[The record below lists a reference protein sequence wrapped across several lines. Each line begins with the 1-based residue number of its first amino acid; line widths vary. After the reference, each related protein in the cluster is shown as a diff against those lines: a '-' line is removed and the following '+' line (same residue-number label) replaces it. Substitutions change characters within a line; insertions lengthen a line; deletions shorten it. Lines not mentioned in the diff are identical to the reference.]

1 MKMILFNQNP
11 MITKLLESVSK
22 KLELSI
28 ENFNHYQELS
38 VRLKE
43 DPEWLL
49 IADDECLE
57 KLDQVDWLELK
68 EIISQNKNSV
78 CMYKKGN
85 EAQPFL
91 EGFEMKIKKPFLPTE
106 MLKVLQKKLG
116 SDMSELEP
124 SQNLDPTQEV
134 LETNWDELENLG
146 DLEALAKEEPNN
158 EEQLLP
164 TLDAQEEKE
173 EVKET
178 PQKEE
183 KPKDDETQE
192 GDETPKDEEVSKEL
206 ETQEKLEIP
215 KEETQEEQVKEQ
227 EPIKEETQEIKE
239 EKQEETQDSPSA
251 QELEAMQELVKEIQE
266 NSNENKEETQES
278 AEIPQ
283 DKEIQEVVTEKTQVQ
298 ELEVPKEKTQE
309 SAEALQETQAHELE
323 KQEIAETPQEK
334 EKQEIAETPQEKE
347 KQEIAETPQEKEKQ
361 EIAETPQEKEKQE
374 IAETPQELEIPQ
386 AQEKETPQ
394 EETQEKETPQEE
406 TQEKET
412 PQEETQEKETPQE
425 ETQETETQ
433 NQETPPKVQEETK
446 EKTQEDNYESI
457 EDIPEPVMAKAMG
470 EELPF
475 LNEAVAKT
483 PNNENDTETPKESDI
498 KTSQEKEESD
508 KTSSPLELRLNLQ
521 DLLKSLNQ
529 ESLKSLLEN
538 KTLSIKITLE
548 DKKPDA

>member
-11 MITKLLESVSK
+11 MIAKLLESVSK

-38 VRLKE
+38 AHLKE

-106 MLKVLQKKLG
+106 VLKILQKKLG

-178 PQKEE
+178 PQEE
-183 KPKDDETQE
+183 KKPKDDETQE
-192 GDETPKDEEVSKEL
+192 GETPKDEEVSKEL
-206 ETQEKLEIP
+206 ETQEELEIP
-215 KEETQEEQVKEQ
+215 KEETQEEVKEEIKEEVQ
-227 EPIKEETQEIKE
+227 EEVKEETQEIKE
-239 EKQEETQDSPSA
+239 EKQEETQDSPST

-266 NSNENKEETQES
+266 NSNENKKETQES
-278 AEIPQ
+278 TEIPQ

-298 ELEVPKEKTQE
+298 ELEVPKEKAQE
-309 SAEALQETQAHELE
+309 SAEALQETQAQELE
-323 KQEIAETPQEK
+323 KEENSETPQDVEV
-334 EKQEIAETPQEKE
+334 PQS
-347 KQEIAETPQEKEKQ
+347 
-361 EIAETPQEKEKQE
+361 
-374 IAETPQELEIPQ
+374 
-386 AQEKETPQ
+386 QEKETPQ
-394 EETQEKETPQEE
+394 EETQEKETPQ
-406 TQEKET
+406 TQDEK
-412 PQEETQEKETPQE
+412 PQE
-425 ETQETETQ
+425 
-433 NQETPPKVQEETK
+433 
-446 EKTQEDNYESI
+446 DHYESI

-483 PNNENDTETPKESDI
+483 PNNENDTETP
-498 KTSQEKEESD
+498 QEKEESD

-538 KTLSIKITLE
+538 KTLSIKIALE
-548 DKKPDA
+548 DKKPNA

>member
-22 KLELSI
+22 KLELPM
-28 ENFNHYQELS
+28 EDFNRYQELS
-38 VRLKE
+38 TRLKE
-43 DPEWLL
+43 DPEWIL

-68 EIISQNKNSV
+68 ETISQNKNSV

-106 MLKVLQKKLG
+106 VLKVLQKKLG
-116 SDMSELEP
+116 SNMSDLEP

-146 DLEALAKEEPNN
+146 DLEALVQEEPNN

-164 TLDAQEEKE
+164 TLNDQEEKEEVKEEKKEEVKEEKKEEVKEEEKEEVKEEEKE

-178 PQKEE
+178 PQEE
-183 KPKDDETQE
+183 KPKDDEIQE
-192 GDETPKDEEVSKEL
+192 GETLKDEEVSKEL
-206 ETQEKLEIP
+206 ETQEELEIP
-215 KEETQEEQVKEQ
+215 KEETQEQVKEQ
-227 EPIKEETQEIKE
+227 EPIKEETQEQVKEQEPIKEETQENKE
-239 EKQEETQDSPSA
+239 EKQEKTQDSPSA

-266 NSNENKEETQES
+266 NSNSQEDKKETQENI
-278 AEIPQ
+278 ETPQ
-283 DKEIQEVVTEKTQVQ
+283 
-298 ELEVPKEKTQE
+298 
-309 SAEALQETQAHELE
+309 ELE
-323 KQEIAETPQEK
+323 KQELEKQEKTQENTETPQEK
-334 EKQEIAETPQEKE
+334 ETQK
-347 KQEIAETPQEKEKQ
+347 
-361 EIAETPQEKEKQE
+361 
-374 IAETPQELEIPQ
+374 L
-386 AQEKETPQ
+386 ETPQ
-394 EETQEKETPQEE
+394 EEIQENTETPQKLE
-406 TQEKET
+406 TQE
-412 PQEETQEKETPQE
+412 
-425 ETQETETQ
+425 
-433 NQETPPKVQEETK
+433 
-446 EKTQEDNYESI
+446 DHYESI
-457 EDIPEPVMAKAMG
+457 EDIPEPVMAQAMG

-475 LNEAVAKT
+475 LNESVAKI
-483 PNNENDTETPKESDI
+483 PNNENDTETPKESVI
-498 KTSQEKEESD
+498 KTPQEKEESIETPKESD
-508 KTSSPLELRLNLQ
+508 KTSSPLELHLNLQ

>member
-11 MITKLLESVSK
+11 MIAKLLESVSK

-38 VRLKE
+38 ARLKE
-43 DPEWLL
+43 NQEWLL

-57 KLDQVDWLELK
+57 KLDQIDWLELK
-68 EIISQNKNSV
+68 ETISQNKNSV

-91 EGFEMKIKKPFLPTE
+91 EGFEVKIKKPFLPTE

-116 SDMSELEP
+116 SNISELDP

-164 TLDAQEEKE
+164 TLDVQEEKE
-173 EVKET
+173 EIKET

-192 GDETPKDEEVSKEL
+192 GETPKDEEVSKEL

-239 EKQEETQDSPSA
+239 EKQEETQDSPST

-266 NSNENKEETQES
+266 NSNGQENKEETQES

-283 DKEIQEVVTEKTQVQ
+283 DKEIQEVVTEKTQAQ
-298 ELEVPKEKTQE
+298 ELEIPKEKTQE
-309 SAEALQETQAHELE
+309 SAEALQETQAHEL
-323 KQEIAETPQEK
+323 
-334 EKQEIAETPQEKE
+334 
-347 KQEIAETPQEKEKQ
+347 
-361 EIAETPQEKEKQE
+361 EKQE

-394 EETQEKETPQEE
+394 EETQEKETPKDESMQESA
-406 TQEKET
+406 QNLQDKET
-412 PQEETQEKETPQE
+412 PQEETQE
-425 ETQETETQ
+425 
-433 NQETPPKVQEETK
+433 
-446 EKTQEDNYESI
+446 DHYESI

-483 PNNENDTETPKESDI
+483 PNNENATETPKESVTEI
-498 KTSQEKEESD
+498 SKNENATETPQEKEESD

-548 DKKPDA
+548 DKKPNA

>member
-11 MITKLLESVSK
+11 MIEKLLESVSK

-38 VRLKE
+38 ARLKK

-68 EIISQNKNSV
+68 ETISQNKNSV

-91 EGFEMKIKKPFLPTE
+91 EDFEVKIKKPFLPTE
-106 MLKVLQKKLG
+106 MLKILQKKFG
-116 SDMSELEP
+116 SNASELEP

-146 DLEALAKEEPNN
+146 DLEALVQEEPNN

-173 EVKET
+173 EVKKEEKEEVKET
-178 PQKEE
+178 PQEE

-192 GDETPKDEEVSKEL
+192 GETLKDKEVSKEL
-206 ETQEKLEIP
+206 ETQEELEIP
-215 KEETQEEQVKEQ
+215 KEETQEEVKEEIKEEVQ
-227 EPIKEETQEIKE
+227 EEVKEETQEIKE

-266 NSNENKEETQES
+266 NSNGQENKEETQES
-278 AEIPQ
+278 TEIPQ
-283 DKEIQEVVTEKTQVQ
+283 DKEIQEVVT
-298 ELEVPKEKTQE
+298 EKTQE

-323 KQEIAETPQEK
+323 KQEIAETPQE
-334 EKQEIAETPQEKE
+334 
-347 KQEIAETPQEKEKQ
+347 
-361 EIAETPQEKEKQE
+361 
-374 IAETPQELEIPQ
+374 LEIPQ
-386 AQEKETPQ
+386 SQEKETPQ
-394 EETQEKETPQEE
+394 EETQEIAETP
-406 TQEKET
+406 QEKET
-412 PQEETQEKETPQE
+412 P
-425 ETQETETQ
+425 
-433 NQETPPKVQEETK
+433 
-446 EKTQEDNYESI
+446 KTQEDHYESI

-483 PNNENDTETPKESDI
+483 PNNENDTETPKESVTE
-498 KTSQEKEESD
+498 TSKNENNTETPQEKKESD

-548 DKKPDA
+548 DKKPNA

>member
-38 VRLKE
+38 ARLKK

-85 EAQPFL
+85 ESQPFL
-91 EGFEMKIKKPFLPTE
+91 ESFEMKIKKPFLPTE
-106 MLKVLQKKLG
+106 VLKILQKKLG
-116 SDMSELEP
+116 SNASELEP
-124 SQNLDPTQEV
+124 RQNLDPTQEI

-146 DLEALAKEEPNN
+146 ALEALAKEEPNN

-164 TLDAQEEKE
+164 TLDVQEEKE

-178 PQKEE
+178 PQEE

-192 GDETPKDEEVSKEL
+192 SETPKDEEVSKEL

-215 KEETQEEQVKEQ
+215 KEETQEEVKEEIKEEAQEEVKEETQEEQVKEQ
-227 EPIKEETQEIKE
+227 EPIKEETQENKE
-239 EKQEETQDSPSA
+239 EKQEKTQDSPSA

-266 NSNENKEETQES
+266 NSNGQEDKKETQEN

-298 ELEVPKEKTQE
+298 ELEIPKEKTQE
-309 SAEALQETQAHELE
+309 SAEALQETQAQELE
-323 KQEIAETPQEK
+323 KQEIAETPQDV
-334 EKQEIAETPQEKE
+334 
-347 KQEIAETPQEKEKQ
+347 
-361 EIAETPQEKEKQE
+361 
-374 IAETPQELEIPQ
+374 EIPQ
-386 AQEKETPQ
+386 SQEKETQ
-394 EETQEKETPQEE
+394 ETQE
-406 TQEKET
+406 
-412 PQEETQEKETPQE
+412 
-425 ETQETETQ
+425 
-433 NQETPPKVQEETK
+433 
-446 EKTQEDNYESI
+446 DHYESI

-475 LNEAVAKT
+475 LNESVAKI
-483 PNNENDTETPKESDI
+483 PNNENDTETPKESVTE
-498 KTSQEKEESD
+498 TSKNENTTETPQEKEESD
-508 KTSSPLELRLNLQ
+508 KTSSPLELHLNLQ

-548 DKKPDA
+548 DKKPNE

>member
-22 KLELSI
+22 KLELPM

-38 VRLKE
+38 TRLKE
-43 DPEWLL
+43 EPEWIL

-68 EIISQNKNSV
+68 ETISQNKNSV

-91 EGFEMKIKKPFLPTE
+91 EGFEMKIQKPFLPTE
-106 MLKVLQKKLG
+106 ILKILQKKLG
-116 SDMSELEP
+116 SNASELEP

-164 TLDAQEEKE
+164 TLDVQEEKE
-173 EVKET
+173 EIKEEIKET

-192 GDETPKDEEVSKEL
+192 GETPKDKEVSKEL
-206 ETQEKLEIP
+206 EMQEEV
-215 KEETQEEQVKEQ
+215 KEETQEEPIKEQ
-227 EPIKEETQEIKE
+227 EPIKKETQENKE
-239 EKQEETQDSPSA
+239 EKQEKTQDSPSA

-266 NSNENKEETQES
+266 NSNGQENKEKTQES

-283 DKEIQEVVTEKTQVQ
+283 DKEIQEVVTEKTQAQ
-298 ELEVPKEKTQE
+298 ELEIPKEKTQE
-309 SAEALQETQAHELE
+309 STEALQETQAHEL
-323 KQEIAETPQEK
+323 
-334 EKQEIAETPQEKE
+334 
-347 KQEIAETPQEKEKQ
+347 
-361 EIAETPQEKEKQE
+361 EKQE

-394 EETQEKETPQEE
+394 EETQEKETPKDESMQESAQNLQDKE
-406 TQEKET
+406 TPKDESMQESAQNLQDKET
-412 PQEETQEKETPQE
+412 PQEETQE
-425 ETQETETQ
+425 
-433 NQETPPKVQEETK
+433 
-446 EKTQEDNYESI
+446 DHYESI

-475 LNEAVAKT
+475 LSESVAET
-483 PNNENDTETPKESDI
+483 PNNENATETPKESDI
-498 KTSQEKEESD
+498 KTPQEKEESD

-548 DKKPDA
+548 DKKPNA

>member
-11 MITKLLESVSK
+11 MIAKLLESVSK

-38 VRLKE
+38 AHLKK

-116 SDMSELEP
+116 SNASELEP

-164 TLDAQEEKE
+164 TLDVQEEKE
-173 EVKET
+173 EIKEM
-178 PQKEE
+178 PQEEE
-183 KPKDDETQE
+183 KPKNDETQE
-192 GDETPKDEEVSKEL
+192 SETPKDEEVSKEL

-227 EPIKEETQEIKE
+227 EPIKEEMQEIKE
-239 EKQEETQDSPSA
+239 EKQEKTQDSPSA

-266 NSNENKEETQES
+266 NSNGQENKKETQES

-283 DKEIQEVVTEKTQVQ
+283 DKEIQEVVTEKTQAQ
-298 ELEVPKEKTQE
+298 ELEIPKEKTQE
-309 SAEALQETQAHELE
+309 N
-323 KQEIAETPQEK
+323 AETPQEK
-334 EKQEIAETPQEKE
+334 EKQENAETPQEKE
-347 KQEIAETPQEKEKQ
+347 KQEDTETPQDV
-361 EIAETPQEKEKQE
+361 EIPQSQEKETQE
-374 IAETPQELEIPQ
+374 TQEVVTEKTQ
-386 AQEKETPQ
+386 VQEKETP
-394 EETQEKETPQEE
+394 
-406 TQEKET
+406 
-412 PQEETQEKETPQE
+412 
-425 ETQETETQ
+425 
-433 NQETPPKVQEETK
+433 
-446 EKTQEDNYESI
+446 KTQEDHYESI

-498 KTSQEKEESD
+498 KTPQEKEESTEFPQEKEESD

>member
-11 MITKLLESVSK
+11 MIAKLLESVSK
-22 KLELSI
+22 KLELSM

-38 VRLKE
+38 AHLKK

-116 SDMSELEP
+116 SNASDLEP

-134 LETNWDELENLG
+134 LETNWDELESLG

-173 EVKET
+173 EIKET
-178 PQKEE
+178 PQEEE
-183 KPKDDETQE
+183 KPKDNETQE
-192 GDETPKDEEVSKEL
+192 SETPKDEEVSKEL
-206 ETQEKLEIP
+206 ETQEEV
-215 KEETQEEQVKEQ
+215 KEEIKEEAQEQ

-239 EKQEETQDSPSA
+239 EKQEETQDSPSV

-266 NSNENKEETQES
+266 NSNEDKKETQEN

-283 DKEIQEVVTEKTQVQ
+283 DKEIQEVVTEKTQAQ

-309 SAEALQETQAHELE
+309 STEALQETQAHELE

-334 EKQEIAETPQEKE
+334 EKQENSETPQDVEV
-347 KQEIAETPQEKEKQ
+347 PQS
-361 EIAETPQEKEKQE
+361 
-374 IAETPQELEIPQ
+374 
-386 AQEKETPQ
+386 QEKETQQ
-394 EETQEKETPQEE
+394 EETQETQEKETPQ
-406 TQEKET
+406 TQDEK
-412 PQEETQEKETPQE
+412 PQE
-425 ETQETETQ
+425 
-433 NQETPPKVQEETK
+433 
-446 EKTQEDNYESI
+446 DHYENI

-475 LNEAVAKT
+475 LNK
-483 PNNENDTETPKESDI
+483 NDTEAPKKSVTETSKNENATETP
-498 KTSQEKEESD
+498 QEKEESD

-521 DLLKSLNQ
+521 DLLKSFNQ

-538 KTLSIKITLE
+538 KTLSIKIALE
-548 DKKPDA
+548 DKKPNA

>member
-11 MITKLLESVSK
+11 MIEKLLESVSK

-38 VRLKE
+38 ARLKK

-116 SDMSELEP
+116 SNASELEP
-124 SQNLDPTQEV
+124 SQNSDPTQEI

-173 EVKET
+173 EVKQEEKEEVKET
-178 PQKEE
+178 PQEEE

-192 GDETPKDEEVSKEL
+192 NETPKDEEVSKEL

-215 KEETQEEQVKEQ
+215 KEETQEQ

-266 NSNENKEETQES
+266 NSNGQEN
-278 AEIPQ
+278 
-283 DKEIQEVVTEKTQVQ
+283 
-298 ELEVPKEKTQE
+298 KEKTQE
-309 SAEALQETQAHELE
+309 SAEALQETQAHEL
-323 KQEIAETPQEK
+323 
-334 EKQEIAETPQEKE
+334 
-347 KQEIAETPQEKEKQ
+347 
-361 EIAETPQEKEKQE
+361 EKQE

-394 EETQEKETPQEE
+394 EETQEKETPKDESMQESA
-406 TQEKET
+406 QNLQDKET
-412 PQEETQEKETPQE
+412 PQE
-425 ETQETETQ
+425 
-433 NQETPPKVQEETK
+433 
-446 EKTQEDNYESI
+446 DHYENI

-483 PNNENDTETPKESDI
+483 PNNENATETPKESVTEISKNEND
-498 KTSQEKEESD
+498 TETPQEKEESD
-508 KTSSPLELRLNLQ
+508 KTSSPLELHLNLQ

-529 ESLKSLLEN
+529 ESFKSLLEN
-538 KTLSIKITLE
+538 KTLNIKITLE
-548 DKKPDA
+548 DKKPNA

>member
-11 MITKLLESVSK
+11 MIAKLLESVSK

-38 VRLKE
+38 AHLKK

-116 SDMSELEP
+116 SNASELEP

-173 EVKET
+173 EVKQEEKEEVKEKEKQEIKET

-192 GDETPKDEEVSKEL
+192 GDETSKDEEVSKEL

-215 KEETQEEQVKEQ
+215 KEETQEEVKE
-227 EPIKEETQEIKE
+227 EMKEETQEQVKEETQENKE
-239 EKQEETQDSPSA
+239 EKQEKTQDSPST

-266 NSNENKEETQES
+266 NSNGQENKEKTQES
-278 AEIPQ
+278 TEIPQ
-283 DKEIQEVVTEKTQVQ
+283 DKEIQEVVTEKTQAQ
-298 ELEVPKEKTQE
+298 ELEIPKEKTQE

-334 EKQEIAETPQEKE
+334 EKQEIAETPQE
-347 KQEIAETPQEKEKQ
+347 
-361 EIAETPQEKEKQE
+361 
-374 IAETPQELEIPQ
+374 LEIPQ
-386 AQEKETPQ
+386 VQEKETPQ
-394 EETQEKETPQEE
+394 EEIQEKETP
-406 TQEKET
+406 K
-412 PQEETQEKETPQE
+412 
-425 ETQETETQ
+425 
-433 NQETPPKVQEETK
+433 NQE
-446 EKTQEDNYESI
+446 DHYESI

-475 LNEAVAKT
+475 LNEAVAKI

-498 KTSQEKEESD
+498 KSPQEKEESD
-508 KTSSPLELRLNLQ
+508 KTSSPLELCLNLQ

-548 DKKPDA
+548 DKKPNA

>member
-22 KLELSI
+22 KLEWSVK
-28 ENFNHYQELS
+28 NFNHYQELS
-38 VRLKE
+38 ACLKE
-43 DPEWLL
+43 DQEWIL

-78 CMYKKGN
+78 CVYKKGN

-106 MLKVLQKKLG
+106 VLKILHKKLG
-116 SDMSELEP
+116 SNMRELES

-164 TLDAQEEKE
+164 TLNVQEEKE
-173 EVKET
+173 DIKEEEKET
-178 PQKEE
+178 PQEEE

-192 GDETPKDEEVSKEL
+192 GETLKDKEVSKEL
-206 ETQEKLEIP
+206 ETQEEV
-215 KEETQEEQVKEQ
+215 KEETQGEQVKEQ

-239 EKQEETQDSPSA
+239 EKQEKTQDSPST

-266 NSNENKEETQES
+266 NSNDQESKKETQENTETPQEIPQELEMQELEISQETPQES
-278 AEIPQ
+278 AETPQ
-283 DKEIQEVVTEKTQVQ
+283 NV
-298 ELEVPKEKTQE
+298 
-309 SAEALQETQAHELE
+309 
-323 KQEIAETPQEK
+323 ETPK
-334 EKQEIAETPQEKE
+334 A
-347 KQEIAETPQEKEKQ
+347 
-361 EIAETPQEKEKQE
+361 
-374 IAETPQELEIPQ
+374 QELEIP
-386 AQEKETPQ
+386 KEESQ
-394 EETQEKETPQEE
+394 KLETQE
-406 TQEKET
+406 
-412 PQEETQEKETPQE
+412 
-425 ETQETETQ
+425 
-433 NQETPPKVQEETK
+433 
-446 EKTQEDNYESI
+446 DHYESI

-475 LNEAVAKT
+475 LNEAVAKI
-483 PNNENDTETPKESDI
+483 PNNENDTETPKESVI
-498 KTSQEKEESD
+498 KTPQEKEESTETPKESD

-521 DLLKSLNQ
+521 DLLKNLNQ

-538 KTLSIKITLE
+538 KILSIKITLE

>member
-38 VRLKE
+38 ARLKE
-43 DPEWLL
+43 NQEWLL

-68 EIISQNKNSV
+68 ETISQNKNSV

-106 MLKVLQKKLG
+106 VLKILQKKLG

-134 LETNWDELENLG
+134 LETNWDELESLG

-164 TLDAQEEKE
+164 TLNEQEGETLKEETQEEVKKE
-173 EVKET
+173 EVKEMQEEIKEKEKQEVAEN
-178 PQKEE
+178 PQDEE
-183 KPKDDETQE
+183 KPKDDETQ
-192 GDETPKDEEVSKEL
+192 GSVETPKEEA
-206 ETQEKLEIP
+206 Q
-215 KEETQEEQVKEQ
+215 EQ

-239 EKQEETQDSPSA
+239 EKQEKTQDSPSV

-266 NSNENKEETQES
+266 NSNDQENKEKTQES

-298 ELEVPKEKTQE
+298 ELEVPKEKAQE
-309 SAEALQETQAHELE
+309 SAEALQETQAQELE
-323 KQEIAETPQEK
+323 KEENSETPQDVEV
-334 EKQEIAETPQEKE
+334 PQS
-347 KQEIAETPQEKEKQ
+347 
-361 EIAETPQEKEKQE
+361 
-374 IAETPQELEIPQ
+374 
-386 AQEKETPQ
+386 QEKETPQ
-394 EETQEKETPQEE
+394 EETQEKETPQ
-406 TQEKET
+406 TQE
-412 PQEETQEKETPQE
+412 
-425 ETQETETQ
+425 
-433 NQETPPKVQEETK
+433 NH
-446 EKTQEDNYESI
+446 YESI

-475 LNEAVAKT
+475 LNESVAKT
-483 PNNENDTETPKESDI
+483 PNNENATETPKESVTE
-498 KTSQEKEESD
+498 TSKNENDTETPQEKEESD

-548 DKKPDA
+548 DKKPNA

>member
-22 KLELSI
+22 KLELSM

-38 VRLKE
+38 AHLKE
-43 DPEWLL
+43 DPEWIL

-91 EGFEMKIKKPFLPTE
+91 EGFEMKMKKPFLPTE
-106 MLKVLQKKLG
+106 VLKILQKKLG

-146 DLEALAKEEPNN
+146 DLEALVQEEPNN

-164 TLDAQEEKE
+164 TLNDQEEKE
-173 EVKET
+173 EIKKEEKEEIKKT
-178 PQKEE
+178 PQEEE

-192 GDETPKDEEVSKEL
+192 GETPKDEEVSKEL
-206 ETQEKLEIP
+206 ETQEELEIP
-215 KEETQEEQVKEQ
+215 KEETQEQ
-227 EPIKEETQEIKE
+227 EPIKEETQENKE
-239 EKQEETQDSPSA
+239 EKQEKTQDSPSA

-266 NSNENKEETQES
+266 NSNEDKKETQES
-278 AEIPQ
+278 T
-283 DKEIQEVVTEKTQVQ
+283 K
-298 ELEVPKEKTQE
+298 
-309 SAEALQETQAHELE
+309 SFQETQAQELE
-323 KQEIAETPQEK
+323 TQKNTETPQDVEIPQETQENAKTPQETPQER
-334 EKQEIAETPQEKE
+334 ET
-347 KQEIAETPQEKEKQ
+347 
-361 EIAETPQEKEKQE
+361 
-374 IAETPQELEIPQ
+374 QELE
-386 AQEKETPQ
+386 
-394 EETQEKETPQEE
+394 
-406 TQEKET
+406 
-412 PQEETQEKETPQE
+412 
-425 ETQETETQ
+425 
-433 NQETPPKVQEETK
+433 
-446 EKTQEDNYESI
+446 TQEDHYESI

-475 LNEAVAKT
+475 LNEAVAKI
-483 PNNENDTETPKESDI
+483 PNNENDTETLKESDI
-498 KTSQEKEESD
+498 KTPQETPQESVETPKESD

>member
-1 MKMILFNQNP
+1 MKIILFNQNP

-22 KLELSI
+22 KLELSM
-28 ENFNHYQELS
+28 EDFNRYEELS
-38 VRLKE
+38 TRLKE
-43 DPEWLL
+43 NPEWIL

-106 MLKVLQKKLG
+106 VLKVLQKKLG
-116 SDMSELEP
+116 SNASELEP
-124 SQNLDPTQEV
+124 SQNLDPAQEV

-146 DLEALAKEEPNN
+146 DLEALVQEEPNN

-164 TLDAQEEKE
+164 TLNNQKEKEEVKEEEKE

-178 PQKEE
+178 PQEE
-183 KPKDDETQE
+183 KPKDDEIQE
-192 GDETPKDEEVSKEL
+192 GETLKDEEASKEL
-206 ETQEKLEIP
+206 ETQEEIEIP
-215 KEETQEEQVKEQ
+215 KEETQEQAKEQ
-227 EPIKEETQEIKE
+227 EPIKEETQEQAKEQEPIKEETQEEIKEETQENKE
-239 EKQEETQDSPSA
+239 EKQEKTQDSPST

-266 NSNENKEETQES
+266 NSNGQEDKKETQEN
-278 AEIPQ
+278 
-283 DKEIQEVVTEKTQVQ
+283 
-298 ELEVPKEKTQE
+298 
-309 SAEALQETQAHELE
+309 
-323 KQEIAETPQEK
+323 AETPQEN
-334 EKQEIAETPQEKE
+334 AETPQEN
-347 KQEIAETPQEKEKQ
+347 AETPQES
-361 EIAETPQEKEKQE
+361 AETPQESAEKTQEKE
-374 IAETPQELEIPQ
+374 TQELETQESTEIPQ
-386 AQEKETPQ
+386 EKTQEKETQETPQ
-394 EETQEKETPQEE
+394 EEIQENTEKTQKLE
-406 TQEKET
+406 TQE
-412 PQEETQEKETPQE
+412 
-425 ETQETETQ
+425 
-433 NQETPPKVQEETK
+433 
-446 EKTQEDNYESI
+446 DHYESI
-457 EDIPEPVMAKAMG
+457 EDIPEPVMAQAMG

-483 PNNENDTETPKESDI
+483 PNNENDIKTPKESVI
-498 KTSQEKEESD
+498 KTPQEKEGSD

>member
-22 KLELSI
+22 KLELSM
-28 ENFNHYQELS
+28 ENFNHYQDLPA
-38 VRLKE
+38 RLKE
-43 DPEWLL
+43 DLEWIL

-68 EIISQNKNSV
+68 ETISQNKNSV

-85 EAQPFL
+85 EVQPFL

-106 MLKVLQKKLG
+106 VLKVLQKKLG
-116 SDMSELEP
+116 SNMSELEP
-124 SQNLDPTQEV
+124 SQNLDPAQEV

-146 DLEALAKEEPNN
+146 DLEALVQEEPNN

-164 TLDAQEEKE
+164 TLNAQEEKEEIKEEEKEEIKEEEKEEIKEEEKEEIKEE

-178 PQKEE
+178 PQEEE
-183 KPKDDETQE
+183 KPKDDEVQE
-192 GDETPKDEEVSKEL
+192 GETQKNEEVSKEL
-206 ETQEKLEIP
+206 ETQEELEIS
-215 KEETQEEQVKEQ
+215 KEETQEQAKEQ
-227 EPIKEETQEIKE
+227 EPTKEETQENKE
-239 EKQEETQDSPSA
+239 EKQEKTQDSPSA

-266 NSNENKEETQES
+266 NSNGQEDKEETQES
-278 AEIPQ
+278 AETPQ
-283 DKEIQEVVTEKTQVQ
+283 EKETQ
-298 ELEVPKEKTQE
+298 ELETQENTETQE
-309 SAEALQETQAHELE
+309 ST
-323 KQEIAETPQEK
+323 ETPQEK
-334 EKQEIAETPQEKE
+334 TQK
-347 KQEIAETPQEKEKQ
+347 
-361 EIAETPQEKEKQE
+361 
-374 IAETPQELEIPQ
+374 L
-386 AQEKETPQ
+386 
-394 EETQEKETPQEE
+394 ETQE
-406 TQEKET
+406 
-412 PQEETQEKETPQE
+412 
-425 ETQETETQ
+425 
-433 NQETPPKVQEETK
+433 
-446 EKTQEDNYESI
+446 DHYESI

-475 LNEAVAKT
+475 LNEVVAKT
-483 PNNENDTETPKESDI
+483 SNNENDTETPKESAI
-498 KTSQEKEESD
+498 KTPQEKEESD

>member
-22 KLELSI
+22 KLELPM

-38 VRLKE
+38 ARLKE

-85 EAQPFL
+85 EVQPFL

-116 SDMSELEP
+116 SNASDLEP

-146 DLEALAKEEPNN
+146 GLEALAKEEPNN

-164 TLDAQEEKE
+164 TLNDQEEKE
-173 EVKET
+173 EIKEM

-192 GDETPKDEEVSKEL
+192 NETLKDKEVSKEL
-206 ETQEKLEIP
+206 
-215 KEETQEEQVKEQ
+215 ETQEEQVKEQ

-239 EKQEETQDSPSA
+239 EKQEKTQDSPSA

-266 NSNENKEETQES
+266 NSNENKKETQES

-298 ELEVPKEKTQE
+298 EKETQESVETPQELEIPKEETQE
-309 SAEALQETQAHELE
+309 SAEALQETQAQELE
-323 KQEIAETPQEK
+323 KQEIAETPQDV
-334 EKQEIAETPQEKE
+334 EIPQSQEKE
-347 KQEIAETPQEKEKQ
+347 TQETQEVVTEKTQ
-361 EIAETPQEKEKQE
+361 V
-374 IAETPQELEIPQ
+374 
-386 AQEKETPQ
+386 QEKETP
-394 EETQEKETPQEE
+394 
-406 TQEKET
+406 
-412 PQEETQEKETPQE
+412 
-425 ETQETETQ
+425 
-433 NQETPPKVQEETK
+433 
-446 EKTQEDNYESI
+446 KTQEDHYETI

-475 LNEAVAKT
+475 LNEAVSKT
-483 PNNENDTETPKESDI
+483 PNNENDTETPKESI
-498 KTSQEKEESD
+498 TETSKNENATETPQEKEESD

-548 DKKPDA
+548 DKKPNA

>member
-11 MITKLLESVSK
+11 MIAKLLESVSK
-22 KLELSI
+22 KLELPM

-38 VRLKE
+38 ARLKK

-68 EIISQNKNSV
+68 ETISQNKNSV

-91 EGFEMKIKKPFLPTE
+91 EDFEVKIKKPFLPTE

-116 SDMSELEP
+116 SNASDLEP

-178 PQKEE
+178 PQEEE

-192 GDETPKDEEVSKEL
+192 GDETSKDEEVSKEL
-206 ETQEKLEIP
+206 EAPQELEIP
-215 KEETQEEQVKEQ
+215 KKETQEEVKEEIKEEVQEEVKEETQEQV
-227 EPIKEETQEIKE
+227 KEETQENKE
-239 EKQEETQDSPSA
+239 EKQEKTQDSPSA

-266 NSNENKEETQES
+266 NSNGQENKEKTQES
-278 AEIPQ
+278 TEIPQ
-283 DKEIQEVVTEKTQVQ
+283 DKEIQEVVTEKTQ
-298 ELEVPKEKTQE
+298 
-309 SAEALQETQAHELE
+309 AHELE
-323 KQEIAETPQEK
+323 KQEIAETPQE
-334 EKQEIAETPQEKE
+334 
-347 KQEIAETPQEKEKQ
+347 
-361 EIAETPQEKEKQE
+361 
-374 IAETPQELEIPQ
+374 
-386 AQEKETPQ
+386 
-394 EETQEKETPQEE
+394 ETQEKETPKDESMQESA
-406 TQEKET
+406 QNLQDKET
-412 PQEETQEKETPQE
+412 P
-425 ETQETETQ
+425 
-433 NQETPPKVQEETK
+433 
-446 EKTQEDNYESI
+446 KTQEDHYESI

-483 PNNENDTETPKESDI
+483 PNNENDTETPKESVTE
-498 KTSQEKEESD
+498 TSKNENATESPQEKEQSD
-508 KTSSPLELRLNLQ
+508 KTSSPLELHLNLQ
-521 DLLKSLNQ
+521 NLLKSLNQ

-548 DKKPDA
+548 DKKPNA

>member
-22 KLELSI
+22 KLELSM
-28 ENFNHYQELS
+28 ENFNHYQELPI
-38 VRLKE
+38 RLKE
-43 DPEWLL
+43 DLEWIL

-85 EAQPFL
+85 EVQPFL

-106 MLKVLQKKLG
+106 VLKVLQKKLG
-116 SDMSELEP
+116 SNMSELEP

-146 DLEALAKEEPNN
+146 DLEALVQEEPNN

-164 TLDAQEEKE
+164 TLNAQEEKE
-173 EVKET
+173 EVKEEEKEEIKET
-178 PQKEE
+178 PQEEE
-183 KPKDDETQE
+183 KPKDDEIQE
-192 GDETPKDEEVSKEL
+192 GETQKNEEVSKEL
-206 ETQEKLEIP
+206 EMQEELEIP
-215 KEETQEEQVKEQ
+215 KEETQEN
-227 EPIKEETQEIKE
+227 KE
-239 EKQEETQDSPSA
+239 EKQEKTQDSPSA

-266 NSNENKEETQES
+266 NSNGQEDKEETQES
-278 AEIPQ
+278 TETPQEKETQELEIPQ
-283 DKEIQEVVTEKTQVQ
+283 EKETQ
-298 ELEVPKEKTQE
+298 ELEIPQEK
-309 SAEALQETQAHELE
+309 E
-323 KQEIAETPQEK
+323 KQESAETPQEK
-334 EKQEIAETPQEKE
+334 ETQESAETPQESAETPQESAETPQEKTQ
-347 KQEIAETPQEKEKQ
+347 K
-361 EIAETPQEKEKQE
+361 
-374 IAETPQELEIPQ
+374 L
-386 AQEKETPQ
+386 
-394 EETQEKETPQEE
+394 ETQE
-406 TQEKET
+406 
-412 PQEETQEKETPQE
+412 
-425 ETQETETQ
+425 
-433 NQETPPKVQEETK
+433 
-446 EKTQEDNYESI
+446 DHYESI

-475 LNEAVAKT
+475 LNESVAKT
-483 PNNENDTETPKESDI
+483 SNNENDTETPKESVI
-498 KTSQEKEESD
+498 KTPQEKEESIETPKESD
-508 KTSSPLELRLNLQ
+508 KTSSPLELHLNLQ

>member
-38 VRLKE
+38 ACLKK

-68 EIISQNKNSV
+68 ETISQNKNSV

-116 SDMSELEP
+116 SNASELEP

-178 PQKEE
+178 PQEE

-192 GDETPKDEEVSKEL
+192 SETLKDKEVSKEL
-206 ETQEKLEIP
+206 KMQEEV

-227 EPIKEETQEIKE
+227 EPIKEETQENKE
-239 EKQEETQDSPSA
+239 EKQEKTQDSPST

-266 NSNENKEETQES
+266 NSNGQENKEKTQES

-283 DKEIQEVVTEKTQVQ
+283 DKEIQEVVTEKTQAQ
-298 ELEVPKEKTQE
+298 ELEIPKEKTQE

-347 KQEIAETPQEKEKQ
+347 
-361 EIAETPQEKEKQE
+361 
-374 IAETPQELEIPQ
+374 
-386 AQEKETPQ
+386 AQE
-394 EETQEKETPQEE
+394 
-406 TQEKET
+406 
-412 PQEETQEKETPQE
+412 
-425 ETQETETQ
+425 
-433 NQETPPKVQEETK
+433 
-446 EKTQEDNYESI
+446 DHYESI

-483 PNNENDTETPKESDI
+483 PNNENDTETLKESNI
-498 KTSQEKEESD
+498 KTPQEKEESD

-548 DKKPDA
+548 DKKPNA

>member
-11 MITKLLESVSK
+11 MIAKLLESVSK
-22 KLELSI
+22 KLELPM

-38 VRLKE
+38 ACLKK

-68 EIISQNKNSV
+68 EIVSQNKNSV

-85 EAQPFL
+85 EVQPFL

-116 SDMSELEP
+116 SNASEPEP

-164 TLDAQEEKE
+164 TLDVQEEKE

-178 PQKEE
+178 PQEEE

-192 GDETPKDEEVSKEL
+192 GETLKDKEVSKEL
-206 ETQEKLEIP
+206 EMQEEV

-227 EPIKEETQEIKE
+227 EPIKEEMQEIKE

-266 NSNENKEETQES
+266 NSNDQEDKKETQES
-278 AEIPQ
+278 AETPQ
-283 DKEIQEVVTEKTQVQ
+283 EEEIQEVVTEKTQAQ

-334 EKQEIAETPQEKE
+334 EKQENSETPQELEIPQSQEKE
-347 KQEIAETPQEKEKQ
+347 TPQEETREIAETPQEKE
-361 EIAETPQEKEKQE
+361 T
-374 IAETPQELEIPQ
+374 L
-386 AQEKETPQ
+386 
-394 EETQEKETPQEE
+394 
-406 TQEKET
+406 
-412 PQEETQEKETPQE
+412 
-425 ETQETETQ
+425 
-433 NQETPPKVQEETK
+433 
-446 EKTQEDNYESI
+446 KTQEDHYESI

-475 LNEAVAKT
+475 LNEAVAKI
-483 PNNENDTETPKESDI
+483 PNNENDTETLKESGI
-498 KTSQEKEESD
+498 KTPQEKEESD

-548 DKKPDA
+548 DKKPNA

>member
-11 MITKLLESVSK
+11 MIAKLLESVSK

-38 VRLKE
+38 AHLKK

-68 EIISQNKNSV
+68 ETISQNKNSV

-106 MLKVLQKKLG
+106 VLKILQKKLG

-164 TLDAQEEKE
+164 TLNAQEVETPKEEVQEEVKKE
-173 EVKET
+173 EVKEMQEEIKEKEKQEVAEN
-178 PQKEE
+178 PQDEE

-192 GDETPKDEEVSKEL
+192 GETLKDKEVSKEL
-206 ETQEKLEIP
+206 KMQEEV

-239 EKQEETQDSPSA
+239 EKQEKTQDSPSA

-266 NSNENKEETQES
+266 NSNENKKETQES

-298 ELEVPKEKTQE
+298 ELEVPKEKAQE
-309 SAEALQETQAHELE
+309 SAEALQETQAQELE
-323 KQEIAETPQEK
+323 KEENSETPQDVEV
-334 EKQEIAETPQEKE
+334 PQS
-347 KQEIAETPQEKEKQ
+347 
-361 EIAETPQEKEKQE
+361 
-374 IAETPQELEIPQ
+374 
-386 AQEKETPQ
+386 QEKETPQ
-394 EETQEKETPQEE
+394 EETQEKETPQ
-406 TQEKET
+406 TQDEK
-412 PQEETQEKETPQE
+412 PQEYH
-425 ETQETETQ
+425 
-433 NQETPPKVQEETK
+433 
-446 EKTQEDNYESI
+446 YESI

-475 LNEAVAKT
+475 LNESVAKT

-498 KTSQEKEESD
+498 KTPQEKEESD

>member
-11 MITKLLESVSK
+11 MIAKLLESVSK

-38 VRLKE
+38 AHLKK

-85 EAQPFL
+85 EMQPFL
-91 EGFEMKIKKPFLPTE
+91 EGFEVKIKKPFLPTE

-146 DLEALAKEEPNN
+146 DLETLAKEEPNN

-164 TLDAQEEKE
+164 TLDVQEEKE

-178 PQKEE
+178 PQEE
-183 KPKDDETQE
+183 KKPKDDETQE
-192 GDETPKDEEVSKEL
+192 GETPKDEEVSKEL
-206 ETQEKLEIP
+206 ETQEELEIP
-215 KEETQEEQVKEQ
+215 KEETQEELEIPKEEVQ
-227 EPIKEETQEIKE
+227 EEVKEETQEIKE

-266 NSNENKEETQES
+266 NSNGQEN
-278 AEIPQ
+278 
-283 DKEIQEVVTEKTQVQ
+283 
-298 ELEVPKEKTQE
+298 KEKTQE

-323 KQEIAETPQEK
+323 KQEIAETPQDVEV
-334 EKQEIAETPQEKE
+334 PQS
-347 KQEIAETPQEKEKQ
+347 
-361 EIAETPQEKEKQE
+361 
-374 IAETPQELEIPQ
+374 
-386 AQEKETPQ
+386 QEKETPQ
-394 EETQEKETPQEE
+394 EETQEKETPQ
-406 TQEKET
+406 TQDEK
-412 PQEETQEKETPQE
+412 PQE
-425 ETQETETQ
+425 
-433 NQETPPKVQEETK
+433 
-446 EKTQEDNYESI
+446 DHYESI

-475 LNEAVAKT
+475 LSESVAET
-483 PNNENDTETPKESDI
+483 PNNENATETPKESDI
-498 KTSQEKEESD
+498 KTPQEKEESD

-548 DKKPDA
+548 DKKPNA

>member
-11 MITKLLESVSK
+11 MIAKLLESVSK

-38 VRLKE
+38 ARLKK
-43 DPEWLL
+43 DPEWIL

-68 EIISQNKNSV
+68 ETISQNKNSV

-85 EAQPFL
+85 EKQPFL

-106 MLKVLQKKLG
+106 VLKILQKKLG

-134 LETNWDELENLG
+134 LETNWDELESLG

-173 EVKET
+173 EIKET
-178 PQKEE
+178 PQEEEKEEIKETPQEEEKEEIKEMPQEEE

-192 GDETPKDEEVSKEL
+192 GETLKDKEVSKEL

-215 KEETQEEQVKEQ
+215 KEKTQEEVKEEIKEEVQ
-227 EPIKEETQEIKE
+227 EEVKEETQEIKE

-266 NSNENKEETQES
+266 NSNENKKETQES

-298 ELEVPKEKTQE
+298 ELEVPKEKAQE
-309 SAEALQETQAHELE
+309 SAEALQETQAQELE
-323 KQEIAETPQEK
+323 KEENSETPQDVEV
-334 EKQEIAETPQEKE
+334 PQS
-347 KQEIAETPQEKEKQ
+347 
-361 EIAETPQEKEKQE
+361 
-374 IAETPQELEIPQ
+374 
-386 AQEKETPQ
+386 QEKETPQ
-394 EETQEKETPQEE
+394 EETQEKETPQA
-406 TQEKET
+406 QDET
-412 PQEETQEKETPQE
+412 PQE
-425 ETQETETQ
+425 
-433 NQETPPKVQEETK
+433 
-446 EKTQEDNYESI
+446 DHYESI

-483 PNNENDTETPKESDI
+483 PNNENATETSKNENDTETP
-498 KTSQEKEESD
+498 QEKEESD

-529 ESLKSLLEN
+529 ESFKSLLEN

-548 DKKPDA
+548 DKKPNE

>member
-11 MITKLLESVSK
+11 MIAKLLESVSK

-38 VRLKE
+38 AHLKK

-116 SDMSELEP
+116 SNASELEP

-164 TLDAQEEKE
+164 TLNAQEEKE

-178 PQKEE
+178 PQEEKEEVKETPQEE

-215 KEETQEEQVKEQ
+215 KEETQEQ

-239 EKQEETQDSPSA
+239 RKQEETQDSPSA

-266 NSNENKEETQES
+266 NSNENKEKTQES
-278 AEIPQ
+278 TETPQ
-283 DKEIQEVVTEKTQVQ
+283 DKEIQEVVTEKTQAQ
-298 ELEVPKEKTQE
+298 ELEIPKEKTQE
-309 SAEALQETQAHELE
+309 STEALQETQAQELE
-323 KQEIAETPQEK
+323 KQEN
-334 EKQEIAETPQEKE
+334 
-347 KQEIAETPQEKEKQ
+347 
-361 EIAETPQEKEKQE
+361 
-374 IAETPQELEIPQ
+374 AETPQELEIPQ

-394 EETQEKETPQEE
+394 EETQE

-412 PQEETQEKETPQE
+412 PQTQDEKPQE
-425 ETQETETQ
+425 
-433 NQETPPKVQEETK
+433 
-446 EKTQEDNYESI
+446 DHYESI

-483 PNNENDTETPKESDI
+483 PNNENDTETPKESVI
-498 KTSQEKEESD
+498 KTPQEKEESAKTPKSD
-508 KTSSPLELRLNLQ
+508 KTSSPLELHLNLQ

-548 DKKPDA
+548 DKKPNE

>member
-22 KLELSI
+22 KLELSM
-28 ENFNHYQELS
+28 EDFNRYQELS
-38 VRLKE
+38 TRLKE
-43 DPEWLL
+43 EPEWIL

-106 MLKVLQKKLG
+106 ALKVLQKKLG
-116 SDMSELEP
+116 SNMSELEP

-146 DLEALAKEEPNN
+146 DLEALVQEEPNN

-164 TLDAQEEKE
+164 TLNDQEEKE

-178 PQKEE
+178 PQEE
-183 KPKDDETQE
+183 KPKDDEIQE
-192 GDETPKDEEVSKEL
+192 GETLKDEEISKEL
-206 ETQEKLEIP
+206 ETQEELEIP
-215 KEETQEEQVKEQ
+215 
-227 EPIKEETQEIKE
+227 KEETQEIKE
-239 EKQEETQDSPSA
+239 EKQEKTQDSPST

-266 NSNENKEETQES
+266 NSNGQE
-278 AEIPQ
+278 
-283 DKEIQEVVTEKTQVQ
+283 DKKEIQENTETPQ
-298 ELEVPKEKTQE
+298 ELEKQELEKQEKTQE
-309 SAEALQETQAHELE
+309 SAETPQDV
-323 KQEIAETPQEK
+323 ETPQEK
-334 EKQEIAETPQEKE
+334 EKQELEKQEKTQESAETPQDV
-347 KQEIAETPQEKEKQ
+347 
-361 EIAETPQEKEKQE
+361 
-374 IAETPQELEIPQ
+374 EIPQ
-386 AQEKETPQ
+386 EEIQENTEKMQ
-394 EETQEKETPQEE
+394 KLETQE
-406 TQEKET
+406 
-412 PQEETQEKETPQE
+412 
-425 ETQETETQ
+425 
-433 NQETPPKVQEETK
+433 
-446 EKTQEDNYESI
+446 DHYESI
-457 EDIPEPVMAKAMG
+457 EDIPEPVMAQAMG

-475 LNEAVAKT
+475 LNESVAKI
-483 PNNENDTETPKESDI
+483 PNNENDTETPKESVI
-498 KTSQEKEESD
+498 KTPQEKEESD

>member
-22 KLELSI
+22 KLELSM
-28 ENFNHYQELS
+28 EDFNRYQELS
-38 VRLKE
+38 TRLKE
-43 DPEWLL
+43 DPEWIL

-106 MLKVLQKKLG
+106 VLKILQKKLG
-116 SDMSELEP
+116 SNMSELEP

-146 DLEALAKEEPNN
+146 DLEALVQEEPNN

-164 TLDAQEEKE
+164 TLNDQEEKEEVKEEEKE

-178 PQKEE
+178 PQEEE
-183 KPKDDETQE
+183 KPKDDEVQE
-192 GDETPKDEEVSKEL
+192 GETQKNEEVSKEL
-206 ETQEKLEIP
+206 ETQEELEIP
-215 KEETQEEQVKEQ
+215 KEETQEQVKEQ
-227 EPIKEETQEIKE
+227 EPIKEETQENKE
-239 EKQEETQDSPSA
+239 EKQEKTQDSPSV

-266 NSNENKEETQES
+266 NSNSQEDKKETQEN
-278 AEIPQ
+278 
-283 DKEIQEVVTEKTQVQ
+283 TETPQ
-298 ELEVPKEKTQE
+298 ELEKQELEKQEKTQE
-309 SAEALQETQAHELE
+309 SAETPQDV
-323 KQEIAETPQEK
+323 ETPQEK
-334 EKQEIAETPQEKE
+334 ETQKLETPQDVETPQE
-347 KQEIAETPQEKEKQ
+347 I
-361 EIAETPQEKEKQE
+361 
-374 IAETPQELEIPQ
+374 PQELEK
-386 AQEKETPQ
+386 QELETPQ
-394 EETQEKETPQEE
+394 EEIQENT
-406 TQEKET
+406 
-412 PQEETQEKETPQE
+412 
-425 ETQETETQ
+425 
-433 NQETPPKVQEETK
+433 
-446 EKTQEDNYESI
+446 EKTQKLEIQEDHYESI

-498 KTSQEKEESD
+498 KTPQEKEESD

-548 DKKPDA
+548 DKKPNA

>member
-22 KLELSI
+22 KLELSV

-38 VRLKE
+38 TRLKE
-43 DPEWLL
+43 DLEWIL

-78 CMYKKGN
+78 CMYKKGH

-106 MLKVLQKKLG
+106 VLKILQKKLG
-116 SDMSELEP
+116 SNASELEP

-134 LETNWDELENLG
+134 LETNWDELESLG

-164 TLDAQEEKE
+164 TLNDQEEKE
-173 EVKET
+173 EIKET

-192 GDETPKDEEVSKEL
+192 GETPKDEEVSKEL

-227 EPIKEETQEIKE
+227 EPIKKETQEIKE
-239 EKQEETQDSPSA
+239 EKQEKTQDSPSV

-266 NSNENKEETQES
+266 NSNGQENKEETQES

-298 ELEVPKEKTQE
+298 ELEIPKEKTQE

-323 KQEIAETPQEK
+323 KQEIAETPQEL
-334 EKQEIAETPQEKE
+334 EVPQV
-347 KQEIAETPQEKEKQ
+347 
-361 EIAETPQEKEKQE
+361 
-374 IAETPQELEIPQ
+374 
-386 AQEKETPQ
+386 QEKETPQ
-394 EETQEKETPQEE
+394 EETQEIAETP
-406 TQEKET
+406 QEKET
-412 PQEETQEKETPQE
+412 PQTQDEKPQE
-425 ETQETETQ
+425 
-433 NQETPPKVQEETK
+433 
-446 EKTQEDNYESI
+446 DHYESI

-475 LNEAVAKT
+475 LNEAVAKI

-498 KTSQEKEESD
+498 KTPQEKEESD
-508 KTSSPLELRLNLQ
+508 KTSSPLELHLNLQ
-521 DLLKSLNQ
+521 NLLKSLNQ

-548 DKKPDA
+548 DKKPNA

>member
-1 MKMILFNQNP
+1 MKIILFNQNP

-22 KLELSI
+22 KLELSM
-28 ENFNHYQELS
+28 EDFNRYQELS
-38 VRLKE
+38 TRLKE
-43 DPEWLL
+43 DPEWIL

-68 EIISQNKNSV
+68 ETISQNKNSV

-106 MLKVLQKKLG
+106 VLKILQKKLG
-116 SDMSELEP
+116 SNVSELEP

-146 DLEALAKEEPNN
+146 NLEALVQEEPNN

-164 TLDAQEEKE
+164 TLNDQEEKEEVKEEEKE

-178 PQKEE
+178 PQEE
-183 KPKDDETQE
+183 KPKDDEIQE
-192 GDETPKDEEVSKEL
+192 GETLKDEEVSKEL
-206 ETQEKLEIP
+206 ETQEELEIP
-215 KEETQEEQVKEQ
+215 KEETQEQVKEQ

-239 EKQEETQDSPSA
+239 EKQEKTQDSPSA

-266 NSNENKEETQES
+266 NSNGQEDKKETQEN
-278 AEIPQ
+278 
-283 DKEIQEVVTEKTQVQ
+283 T
-298 ELEVPKEKTQE
+298 
-309 SAEALQETQAHELE
+309 
-323 KQEIAETPQEK
+323 
-334 EKQEIAETPQEKE
+334 
-347 KQEIAETPQEKEKQ
+347 
-361 EIAETPQEKEKQE
+361 
-374 IAETPQELEIPQ
+374 ETPQELEKQ
-386 AQEKETPQ
+386 ELEKQEKAQESAETPQDVETPQ
-394 EETQEKETPQEE
+394 EEIQENTETPQKLE
-406 TQEKET
+406 TQE
-412 PQEETQEKETPQE
+412 
-425 ETQETETQ
+425 
-433 NQETPPKVQEETK
+433 
-446 EKTQEDNYESI
+446 DHYESI
-457 EDIPEPVMAKAMG
+457 EDIPEPVMAQAMG

-475 LNEAVAKT
+475 LNESVAKI
-483 PNNENDTETPKESDI
+483 PNNENDTETPKKSVI
-498 KTSQEKEESD
+498 KTPQEKEESN

>member
-22 KLELSI
+22 KLELPM

-38 VRLKE
+38 ARLKE
-43 DPEWLL
+43 DPEWIL

-57 KLDQVDWLELK
+57 KLDEVDWLELK

-106 MLKVLQKKLG
+106 MLKILQKKLG
-116 SDMSELEP
+116 SNASELEP
-124 SQNLDPTQEV
+124 SQNLDPTQEI

-146 DLEALAKEEPNN
+146 DLEALAKEEPNA

-178 PQKEE
+178 PQEE
-183 KPKDDETQE
+183 KPKDNETQE
-192 GDETPKDEEVSKEL
+192 GETPKDEEVSKEL

-215 KEETQEEQVKEQ
+215 KEETQKEVKE
-227 EPIKEETQEIKE
+227 EIKEETQENKE

-266 NSNENKEETQES
+266 NSNGQENKEKTQES

-283 DKEIQEVVTEKTQVQ
+283 DKEIQEVVTEKTQAQ
-298 ELEVPKEKTQE
+298 ELEIPKEKTQE
-309 SAEALQETQAHELE
+309 SAEALQETQAQELE
-323 KQEIAETPQEK
+323 KQENAETPQEK
-334 EKQEIAETPQEKE
+334 EKQEDTG
-347 KQEIAETPQEKEKQ
+347 
-361 EIAETPQEKEKQE
+361 
-374 IAETPQELEIPQ
+374 TPQELEIPQ
-386 AQEKETPQ
+386 V
-394 EETQEKETPQEE
+394 
-406 TQEKET
+406 
-412 PQEETQEKETPQE
+412 QEKETPQE
-425 ETQETETQ
+425 ETQETQEKEMPQTQ
-433 NQETPPKVQEETK
+433 D
-446 EKTQEDNYESI
+446 EKPQEDHYENI

-475 LNEAVAKT
+475 LNEAVAKI

-498 KTSQEKEESD
+498 KTPQEKEESD

>member
-11 MITKLLESVSK
+11 MIAKLLESVSK

-28 ENFNHYQELS
+28 ENFNRYEELS
-38 VRLKE
+38 ARLKE

-91 EGFEMKIKKPFLPTE
+91 EGFEMKMKKPFLPTE
-106 MLKVLQKKLG
+106 VLKILQKKLG

-158 EEQLLP
+158 EDQLLP
-164 TLDAQEEKE
+164 TLNAQEEKE

-178 PQKEE
+178 PQKEK

-192 GDETPKDEEVSKEL
+192 SETPKDKEVSKEL

-266 NSNENKEETQES
+266 NSNGQENKKETQESAETPQETPQDVETPQEKETQELEIPKEETQES
-278 AEIPQ
+278 A
-283 DKEIQEVVTEKTQVQ
+283 K
-298 ELEVPKEKTQE
+298 
-309 SAEALQETQAHELE
+309 SFQETQAQELE

-334 EKQEIAETPQEKE
+334 E
-347 KQEIAETPQEKEKQ
+347 
-361 EIAETPQEKEKQE
+361 
-374 IAETPQELEIPQ
+374 
-386 AQEKETPQ
+386 
-394 EETQEKETPQEE
+394 
-406 TQEKET
+406 
-412 PQEETQEKETPQE
+412 
-425 ETQETETQ
+425 
-433 NQETPPKVQEETK
+433 
-446 EKTQEDNYESI
+446 TQEDHYESI

-475 LNEAVAKT
+475 LSESVAET
-483 PNNENDTETPKESDI
+483 PNNENATETPKESDI
-498 KTSQEKEESD
+498 KTPQEKEESD

-548 DKKPDA
+548 DKKPNA

>member
-11 MITKLLESVSK
+11 MIAKLLESVSK

-38 VRLKE
+38 AHLKK

-116 SDMSELEP
+116 SNASELEP

-164 TLDAQEEKE
+164 TLDVQEEKE
-173 EVKET
+173 EIKEM
-178 PQKEE
+178 PQEEE

-192 GDETPKDEEVSKEL
+192 SETPKDEEVSKEL

-227 EPIKEETQEIKE
+227 EPIKEEMQEIKE
-239 EKQEETQDSPSA
+239 EKQEKTQDSPSA

-266 NSNENKEETQES
+266 NSNGQENKKETQES

-283 DKEIQEVVTEKTQVQ
+283 DKEIQEVVTEKTQAQ
-298 ELEVPKEKTQE
+298 ELEIPKEKTQE
-309 SAEALQETQAHELE
+309 N
-323 KQEIAETPQEK
+323 AETPQEK
-334 EKQEIAETPQEKE
+334 EKQENAETPQEKE
-347 KQEIAETPQEKEKQ
+347 KQEDTETPQDV
-361 EIAETPQEKEKQE
+361 EIPQSQEKETQE
-374 IAETPQELEIPQ
+374 TQEVVTEKTQ
-386 AQEKETPQ
+386 VQEKETP
-394 EETQEKETPQEE
+394 
-406 TQEKET
+406 
-412 PQEETQEKETPQE
+412 
-425 ETQETETQ
+425 
-433 NQETPPKVQEETK
+433 
-446 EKTQEDNYESI
+446 KTQEDHYESI

-498 KTSQEKEESD
+498 KTPQEKEESTEFPQEKEESD

>member
-11 MITKLLESVSK
+11 MIAKLLESVSK

-38 VRLKE
+38 AHLKE

-106 MLKVLQKKLG
+106 VLKILQKKLG
-116 SDMSELEP
+116 SNASELEP

-173 EVKET
+173 EVKEEEKEEVKET
-178 PQKEE
+178 PQKEKE
-183 KPKDDETQE
+183 EVKETPQEEKKPKDDETQE
-192 GDETPKDEEVSKEL
+192 SETPKDEEVSKEL

-215 KEETQEEQVKEQ
+215 KEETQEKQVKEQ

-266 NSNENKEETQES
+266 NSNEDKKETQES

-283 DKEIQEVVTEKTQVQ
+283 DKEIQEVVTEKTQAQ
-298 ELEVPKEKTQE
+298 ELEIPKEETQE

-323 KQEIAETPQEK
+323 KQEN
-334 EKQEIAETPQEKE
+334 
-347 KQEIAETPQEKEKQ
+347 
-361 EIAETPQEKEKQE
+361 
-374 IAETPQELEIPQ
+374 AETPQELEIPQ
-386 AQEKETPQ
+386 AQEKENQETQEVVTEIPQ
-394 EETQEKETPQEE
+394 VQEKETPQEE
-406 TQEKET
+406 TQENTETPKDESMQESAQNLQDKET
-412 PQEETQEKETPQE
+412 PQEQ
-425 ETQETETQ
+425 
-433 NQETPPKVQEETK
+433 
-446 EKTQEDNYESI
+446 TQEDHYESI

-483 PNNENDTETPKESDI
+483 PNNENDTETPKESVTE
-498 KTSQEKEESD
+498 TSKNENATETPQEKEESD
-508 KTSSPLELRLNLQ
+508 KTSSPLELHLNLQ

-548 DKKPDA
+548 DKKPNE

>member
-11 MITKLLESVSK
+11 MIAKLLESVSK

-38 VRLKE
+38 AHLKK

-173 EVKET
+173 KVKEEEKEKVKET
-178 PQKEE
+178 PQEEE

-192 GDETPKDEEVSKEL
+192 GETPKDEEVSKEL

-266 NSNENKEETQES
+266 NSNGQENKEETQES

-283 DKEIQEVVTEKTQVQ
+283 DKEIQEVVTEKTQAQ

-334 EKQEIAETPQEKE
+334 ETQETQEVVTE
-347 KQEIAETPQEKEKQ
+347 KTQV
-361 EIAETPQEKEKQE
+361 
-374 IAETPQELEIPQ
+374 
-386 AQEKETPQ
+386 QEKETPQ
-394 EETQEKETPQEE
+394 TQDEKPQE
-406 TQEKET
+406 
-412 PQEETQEKETPQE
+412 
-425 ETQETETQ
+425 
-433 NQETPPKVQEETK
+433 
-446 EKTQEDNYESI
+446 DHYESI

-483 PNNENDTETPKESDI
+483 PNNENATETPKESVTEISKNEND
-498 KTSQEKEESD
+498 TETPQEKEESD

-548 DKKPDA
+548 DKKPNA

>member
-22 KLELSI
+22 KLELSM
-28 ENFNHYQELS
+28 ENFNHYQELPT
-38 VRLKE
+38 RLKE
-43 DPEWLL
+43 DLEWIL

-91 EGFEMKIKKPFLPTE
+91 EGFEMKVKKPFLPTE
-106 MLKVLQKKLG
+106 VLKILQKKLG
-116 SDMSELEP
+116 SNMSELEP

-146 DLEALAKEEPNN
+146 DLKALVQEEPNN

-164 TLDAQEEKE
+164 TLNAQEEKEEVKEEEKE

-178 PQKEE
+178 PQEEE
-183 KPKDDETQE
+183 KPKGDETQE
-192 GDETPKDEEVSKEL
+192 GETLKNEEVSKEL
-206 ETQEKLEIP
+206 ETQEELEIP
-215 KEETQEEQVKEQ
+215 KEETQEQVKEQ

-239 EKQEETQDSPSA
+239 KKQEKTQEQVKEQEPIKEETQENKEEKQEKTQDSPSV

-266 NSNENKEETQES
+266 NSNGQEDKKETQESEILQEKTQKLEIPQEKTQESTETPQEKETQELEIPKEETQES
-278 AEIPQ
+278 AETPQ
-283 DKEIQEVVTEKTQVQ
+283 ETETQ
-298 ELEVPKEKTQE
+298 ELETPQE
-309 SAEALQETQAHELE
+309 SAE
-323 KQEIAETPQEK
+323 IPQEK
-334 EKQEIAETPQEKE
+334 
-347 KQEIAETPQEKEKQ
+347 
-361 EIAETPQEKEKQE
+361 
-374 IAETPQELEIPQ
+374 
-386 AQEKETPQ
+386 
-394 EETQEKETPQEE
+394 TQEKETQ
-406 TQEKET
+406 K
-412 PQEETQEKETPQE
+412 
-425 ETQETETQ
+425 
-433 NQETPPKVQEETK
+433 
-446 EKTQEDNYESI
+446 DHYENI
-457 EDIPEPVMAKAMG
+457 EDIPEPVMAQAMG

-475 LNEAVAKT
+475 LNESVAKT
-483 PNNENDTETPKESDI
+483 PNNENDTEISKESVI
-498 KTSQEKEESD
+498 KTPQEKEESD

>member
-22 KLELSI
+22 KLELSM
-28 ENFNHYQELS
+28 EDFNRYQELPT
-38 VRLKE
+38 RLKE
-43 DPEWLL
+43 DLEWIL

-57 KLDQVDWLELK
+57 KLDQADWLELK

-106 MLKVLQKKLG
+106 VLKILQKKLG
-116 SDMSELEP
+116 SNMSELEP

-146 DLEALAKEEPNN
+146 DLEALVQEESNN

-164 TLDAQEEKE
+164 TLNDQEEKE
-173 EVKET
+173 EVKEEEKEEVKEEEKEEVKEEEKEEVKEEEKEEVKEEEKEEVKEEEKEEVKEETKET
-178 PQKEE
+178 PQEEE
-183 KPKDDETQE
+183 KPKDDEVQE
-192 GDETPKDEEVSKEL
+192 GETQKNEEVSKEL
-206 ETQEKLEIP
+206 ETQEELEIP
-215 KEETQEEQVKEQ
+215 KEETQEQVKEQ
-227 EPIKEETQEIKE
+227 EPIKEETQENKE
-239 EKQEETQDSPSA
+239 EKQEKTQDSPSV

-266 NSNENKEETQES
+266 NSNGQEDKKETQE
-278 AEIPQ
+278 
-283 DKEIQEVVTEKTQVQ
+283 
-298 ELEVPKEKTQE
+298 L
-309 SAEALQETQAHELE
+309 
-323 KQEIAETPQEK
+323 
-334 EKQEIAETPQEKE
+334 
-347 KQEIAETPQEKEKQ
+347 
-361 EIAETPQEKEKQE
+361 
-374 IAETPQELEIPQ
+374 
-386 AQEKETPQ
+386 
-394 EETQEKETPQEE
+394 ETQEKETQELETPQNV
-406 TQEKET
+406 ET
-412 PQEETQEKETPQE
+412 PQETPQKLE
-425 ETQETETQ
+425 AQ
-433 NQETPPKVQEETK
+433 K
-446 EKTQEDNYESI
+446 DHYESI

-475 LNEAVAKT
+475 LNESVAKT
-483 PNNENDTETPKESDI
+483 SNNENDTETPKESVI
-498 KTSQEKEESD
+498 KTPQEKEESD
-508 KTSSPLELRLNLQ
+508 KTSSPLELHLNLQ